1 MSGSGSDLFLLDESG
16 SWTSG
21 SWTSGSWTSGSWT
34 SYSRA
39 YETDDSDIELGTL
52 LGIVGAS
59 VFFIGLYSIRF
70 WCDKRAMNL

>member
-16 SWTSG
+16 SWASVRTSDN
-21 SWTSGSWTSGSWT
+21 
-34 SYSRA
+34 RA
-39 YETDDSDIELGTL
+39 YETDDSDMELGTL

>member
-21 SWTSGSWTSGSWT
+21 SI
-34 SYSRA
+34 A
-39 YETDDSDIELGTL
+39 YETDDSELKLGTL

>member
-21 SWTSGSWTSGSWT
+21 SWTSGSI
-34 SYSRA
+34 A
-39 YETDDSDIELGTL
+39 YETDDSDMELGTL
-52 LGIVGAS
+52 LGIIGAS

>member
-16 SWTSG
+16 SWTSDNL
-21 SWTSGSWTSGSWT
+21 
-34 SYSRA
+34 A
-39 YETDDSDIELGTL
+39 YETDDSELKLGTL

-59 VFFIGLYSIRF
+59 VFFIGLYGIRF

>member
-16 SWTSG
+16 SWTSDN
-21 SWTSGSWTSGSWT
+21 
-34 SYSRA
+34 RP
-39 YETDDSDIELGTL
+39 YETDDSELKLGTL